1 MRIGQYRSV
10 LAVAV
15 ATLALGLLAVMQL
28 GKSEAA
34 SAASACT
41 RLASSSGSDSAA
53 GTPAAPWRT
62 ATKLLSSLQPGDV
75 GCFAAGQTFGSASVE
90 DMVAASDVTITS
102 APGGTPA
109 TLVGLLYLQGSRI
122 TVTGLRLD
130 GHNSFSEASNPASVQ
145 GQAGIFVVGDD
156 LKIVG
161 NDISNGHTAI
171 CIGVG
176 NPPAKPQRALID
188 GNRIHACGVL
198 PQTHGEHGIYLGHG
212 TNTTISNNLIY
223 DIADFGIQLYPDATN
238 TLVQNNIVSGTG
250 EVGGIVIGAEGGTP
264 SSGTTIRRNII
275 THTSGLAITTYW
287 GGAVGSGNVAT
298 DNCTSDTA
306 AQVPVAGLTVTSQKV
321 VGDAGLDANFMLDPG
336 VRLPRATA
344 LRRSSRAARFR
355 RRPAGPAGGPEAA
368 RGRRLDDDSAAWR
381 AGQPDGRSDRDGR
394 QCGACRGKRARDHE
408 PSHGRHRRGRASRE
422 HASRRFASPCAGR
435 ARRARGTRCAS
446 TRATGSPSRDARTR
460 SSICARA
467 STGSP
472 CVSRART
479 ARGPRASSPSAR
491 KPYGS

>member
-1 MRIGQYRSV
+1 MRIRQYKTV
-10 LAVAV
+10 LAGAV
-15 ATLALGLLAVMQL
+15 ATLAFGLFAVMQFTD
-28 GKSEAA
+28 SQAA
-34 SAASACT
+34 SSAVTCT

-53 GTPAAPWRT
+53 GTPSAPWRT
-62 ATKLLSSLQPGDV
+62 ATKLLSSLQAGDV
-75 GCFAAGQTFGSASVE
+75 GCFAGGQTFGSADVE

-130 GHNSFSEASNPASVQ
+130 GHNSFSEASNGASVQ

-156 LKIVG
+156 LRIVG

-171 CIGVG
+171 CVGVG

-212 TNTTISNNLIY
+212 TGTTISNNIIY

-238 TLVQNNIVSGTG
+238 TTVQNNIVSGTG

-275 THTSGLAITTYW
+275 THTKGLAITTYW

-298 DNCTSDTA
+298 DNCTADTA
-306 AQVPVAGLTVTSQKV
+306 AQVQVAGLTVTSQKV
-321 VGDAGLDANFMLDPG
+321 VADAGLDANFMLNAGSACLGYGPASSQPG
-336 VRLPRATA
+336 GSVSPPPP
-344 LRRSSRAARFR
+344 AAP
-355 RRPAGPAGGPEAA
+355 PAAPKPPPAGGTTPPRGGQAA
-368 RGRRLDDDSAAWR
+368 PVTPTGGVTATGGDTHASGAAGIAITSPLTGGTLAAGKPGATVKTFRFVVKWKGKAGKTYQLRVDKGHWFSVKGRTHTFKHLR
-381 AGQPDGRSDRDGR
+381 AGKHTVALRLKG
-394 QCGACRGKRARDHE
+394 
-408 PSHGRHRRGRASRE
+408 SHGK
-422 HASRRFASPCAGR
+422 
-435 ARRARGTRCAS
+435 GTKS
-446 TRATGSPSRDARTR
+446 VITVG
-460 SSICARA
+460 
-467 STGSP
+467 
-472 CVSRART
+472 
-479 ARGPRASSPSAR
+479 
-491 KPYGS
+491 

>member
-1 MRIGQYRSV
+1 MLIRQYRSV
-10 LAVAV
+10 LAVGV
-15 ATLALGLLAVMQL
+15 ATLALGLFAVMQL
-28 GKSEAA
+28 SASQTA

-62 ATKLLSSLQPGDV
+62 ATKLLSSLQAGDV

-156 LKIVG
+156 LKVVG

-238 TLVQNNIVSGTG
+238 TLVQNNVISGTG
-250 EVGGIVIGAEGGTP
+250 EVGGIVVGSESGPP

-275 THTSGLAITTYW
+275 THSAGQAIVAYW
-287 GGAVGSGNVAT
+287 GNGTPGTGNVAT
-298 DNCTSDTA
+298 DNCVADVAPQGTF
-306 AQVPVAGLTVTSQKV
+306 AGLTITSQKTV
-321 VGDAGLDANFMLDPG
+321 ANAGLDANLMLSPTSACLGYGPASIQPG
-336 VRLPRATA
+336 GTA
-344 LRRSSRAARFR
+344 PPPPPPPAPPAA
-355 RRPAGPAGGPEAA
+355 PKPPAGGGSTTTPPRGGQAA
-368 RGRRLDDDSAAWR
+368 PTGGVTATGGATHTGGAAIAFTSPLTGGTAAVSKPGARFKTFRFTVRWKGKAGKKYQLRVDKGHWFSVKGHAHTFKHLR
-381 AGQPDGRSDRDGR
+381 AGKHRISVRVKG
-394 QCGACRGKRARDHE
+394 
-408 PSHGRHRRGRASRE
+408 SHGK
-422 HASRRFASPCAGR
+422 
-435 ARRARGTRCAS
+435 GTTS
-446 TRATGSPSRDARTR
+446 TITVG
-460 SSICARA
+460 
-467 STGSP
+467 
-472 CVSRART
+472 
-479 ARGPRASSPSAR
+479 
-491 KPYGS
+491 